1 MNKIINQDFSL
12 YELLL
17 LGDESLC
24 QFVTLPVLNI
34 HEQEVIA
41 HS

>member
-1 MNKIINQDFSL
+1 MNEIINQDFSL
-12 YELLL
+12 DELLL

-24 QFVTLPVLNI
+24 QFVTLPILNI

>member
-1 MNKIINQDFSL
+1 MNEIINQDFSL
-12 YELLL
+12 DELLL

-24 QFVTLPVLNI
+24 QFVTLPLLNI

>member
-1 MNKIINQDFSL
+1 MNEIINEDFSL
-12 YELLL
+12 DELLL

-24 QFVTLPVLNI
+24 QFVTLPVLGI
-34 HEQEVIA
+34 HEQEAIS